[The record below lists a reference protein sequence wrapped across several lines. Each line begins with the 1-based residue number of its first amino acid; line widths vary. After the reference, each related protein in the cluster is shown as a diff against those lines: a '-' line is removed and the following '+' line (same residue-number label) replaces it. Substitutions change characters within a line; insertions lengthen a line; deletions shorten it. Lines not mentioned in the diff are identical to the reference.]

1 MELLKKCNFVLLSLF
16 IWGLTVLYNGV
27 IVNYLANL
35 FLSFSN
41 PSWLGF
47 IVHILIQLLII
58 CIPTI
63 IVIKYLDL
71 NVKQLLFSIP
81 VMYLLF
87 AVYSPPALYMF
98 VFTGEWLLATISSC
112 YVCVDGFVADYFT
125 IRHCDFNYKINCLF
139 KSDIRMNRQN
149 GNCWIYN
156 ERRYI
161 FIMGSIAVRDTS
173 DTLKIKRFADS

>member
-1 MELLKKCNFVLLSLF
+1 MCFALTNNLLHHSKGGKLNEIVEKCNFVLLALF

-27 IVNYLANL
+27 LVNYLANL
-35 FLSFSN
+35 FLSLSN

-98 VFTGEWLLATISSC
+98 VFTGEWNGFWQQSHPAMSAWMASLLITLQYGIVISITKLIVYLKATS
-112 YVCVDGFVADYFT
+112 
-125 IRHCDFNYKINCLF
+125 
-139 KSDIRMNRQN
+139 
-149 GNCWIYN
+149 
-156 ERRYI
+156 E
-161 FIMGSIAVRDTS
+161 
-173 DTLKIKRFADS
+173 

>member
-1 MELLKKCNFVLLSLF
+1 MCFALTNNLLHHSKGGKLNEIVEKCNFVLLALF

-27 IVNYLANL
+27 LVNYLANL
-35 FLSFSN
+35 FLSLSN

-71 NVKQLLFSIP
+71 NVKQLLLSIP

-98 VFTGEWLLATISSC
+98 VFTGEWNGFWQQSHPAMSAWMASLLITLQYGIVISITKLIVYLKATS
-112 YVCVDGFVADYFT
+112 
-125 IRHCDFNYKINCLF
+125 
-139 KSDIRMNRQN
+139 
-149 GNCWIYN
+149 
-156 ERRYI
+156 E
-161 FIMGSIAVRDTS
+161 
-173 DTLKIKRFADS
+173 

>member
-1 MELLKKCNFVLLSLF
+1 MKLLKKCNFVLLALF

-27 IVNYLANL
+27 IVNYFANL

-41 PSWLGF
+41 PSWLGL

-98 VFTGEWLLATISSC
+98 VFRG
-112 YVCVDGFVADYFT
+112 
-125 IRHCDFNYKINCLF
+125 
-139 KSDIRMNRQN
+139 
-149 GNCWIYN
+149 
-156 ERRYI
+156 
-161 FIMGSIAVRDTS
+161 
-173 DTLKIKRFADS
+173 

>member
-1 MELLKKCNFVLLSLF
+1 MELLKKCNFVLLALF

-41 PSWLGF
+41 HSWLGF

-98 VFTGEWLLATISSC
+98 VFTGEWN
-112 YVCVDGFVADYFT
+112 GFWQQSHPAMPSW
-125 IRHCDFNYKINCLF
+125 KA
-139 KSDIRMNRQN
+139 S
-149 GNCWIYN
+149 
-156 ERRYI
+156 I
-161 FIMGSIAVRDTS
+161 FITLQYGIVMLITTLIACRKKCAS
-173 DTLKIKRFADS
+173 DQK

>member
-1 MELLKKCNFVLLSLF
+1 MRFALTNNLLHHSKGGKLNGIVEKMQFCIIISF

-98 VFTGEWLLATISSC
+98 VFTGEWNGFWQQSHPAMSAWMASLLITLQYGIVISITKLIVYLKATS
-112 YVCVDGFVADYFT
+112 
-125 IRHCDFNYKINCLF
+125 
-139 KSDIRMNRQN
+139 
-149 GNCWIYN
+149 
-156 ERRYI
+156 E
-161 FIMGSIAVRDTS
+161 
-173 DTLKIKRFADS
+173 

>member
-1 MELLKKCNFVLLSLF
+1 MKLLKKCNFVLLALF

-27 IVNYLANL
+27 IVNYFANL

-41 PSWLGF
+41 PSWLGL

-81 VMYLLF
+81 VN
-87 AVYSPPALYMF
+87 SPPALYMF
-98 VFTGEWLLATISSC
+98 VFTGEWNGFWQQSHPAMSAWMASLLITLQYGIVISITKLIVYLKATS
-112 YVCVDGFVADYFT
+112 
-125 IRHCDFNYKINCLF
+125 
-139 KSDIRMNRQN
+139 
-149 GNCWIYN
+149 
-156 ERRYI
+156 E
-161 FIMGSIAVRDTS
+161 
-173 DTLKIKRFADS
+173 

>member
-1 MELLKKCNFVLLSLF
+1 MKLLKKCNFVLLSLF

-35 FLSFSN
+35 FLSLSN

-63 IVIKYLDL
+63 VVIKYLDL
-71 NVKQLLFSIP
+71 NVKQLLLSIP

-98 VFTGEWLLATISSC
+98 VFTGEWNGFWQQSHHAMSAWMASLLITLQYGIVISITKLIVYLKATS
-112 YVCVDGFVADYFT
+112 
-125 IRHCDFNYKINCLF
+125 
-139 KSDIRMNRQN
+139 
-149 GNCWIYN
+149 
-156 ERRYI
+156 E
-161 FIMGSIAVRDTS
+161 
-173 DTLKIKRFADS
+173 

>member
-1 MELLKKCNFVLLSLF
+1 MKLLKKCNFVLLALF

-27 IVNYLANL
+27 IVNYLENL
-35 FLSFSN
+35 FISFSN
-41 PSWLGF
+41 QSWLGF

-98 VFTGEWLLATISSC
+98 LFTGEWNGFCQQSHPAMSAWMASLLITLQYGIVISITKLIVYLKATS
-112 YVCVDGFVADYFT
+112 
-125 IRHCDFNYKINCLF
+125 
-139 KSDIRMNRQN
+139 
-149 GNCWIYN
+149 
-156 ERRYI
+156 E
-161 FIMGSIAVRDTS
+161 
-173 DTLKIKRFADS
+173 

>member
-1 MELLKKCNFVLLSLF
+1 MKLLKKCNFVLLSLF

-27 IVNYLANL
+27 LVNYLSNL
-35 FLSFSN
+35 FLSLSN

-98 VFTGEWLLATISSC
+98 VFTGEWN
-112 YVCVDGFVADYFT
+112 GFWQQSHPAMPSW
-125 IRHCDFNYKINCLF
+125 KA
-139 KSDIRMNRQN
+139 S
-149 GNCWIYN
+149 
-156 ERRYI
+156 I
-161 FIMGSIAVRDTS
+161 FITVQYGIVMLITTLIACRKKCAS
-173 DTLKIKRFADS
+173 DQK

>member
-1 MELLKKCNFVLLSLF
+1 MELLKKCNFVLLAIF

-41 PSWLGF
+41 HSWLGF

-98 VFTGEWLLATISSC
+98 VFTGEWNGFRQQSHPAMSAWMASLLITLQYGIVISITKLIVYLKATS
-112 YVCVDGFVADYFT
+112 
-125 IRHCDFNYKINCLF
+125 
-139 KSDIRMNRQN
+139 
-149 GNCWIYN
+149 
-156 ERRYI
+156 E
-161 FIMGSIAVRDTS
+161 
-173 DTLKIKRFADS
+173 

>member
-1 MELLKKCNFVLLSLF
+1 MKLLKKCNFVLLALF

-27 IVNYLANL
+27 IVNYFANL

-41 PSWLGF
+41 PSWLGL

-87 AVYSPPALYMF
+87 AVYSCLLY
-98 VFTGEWLLATISSC
+98 
-112 YVCVDGFVADYFT
+112 
-125 IRHCDFNYKINCLF
+125 
-139 KSDIRMNRQN
+139 
-149 GNCWIYN
+149 
-156 ERRYI
+156 
-161 FIMGSIAVRDTS
+161 TS
-173 DTLKIKRFADS
+173 DAADE

>member
-1 MELLKKCNFVLLSLF
+1 MQKPIMYFALTNNLLHHSKGGKLNEIVEKMQFCIISSFYM
-16 IWGLTVLYNGV
+16 GLTVLYNGI

-41 PSWLGF
+41 PFWLGF
-47 IVHILIQLLII
+47 IVHMLIQLLII

-98 VFTGEWLLATISSC
+98 LFTGEWNGFWQQSHPAMSAWMASLLITLQYGIVISITKLIVYLKATS
-112 YVCVDGFVADYFT
+112 
-125 IRHCDFNYKINCLF
+125 
-139 KSDIRMNRQN
+139 
-149 GNCWIYN
+149 
-156 ERRYI
+156 E
-161 FIMGSIAVRDTS
+161 
-173 DTLKIKRFADS
+173 